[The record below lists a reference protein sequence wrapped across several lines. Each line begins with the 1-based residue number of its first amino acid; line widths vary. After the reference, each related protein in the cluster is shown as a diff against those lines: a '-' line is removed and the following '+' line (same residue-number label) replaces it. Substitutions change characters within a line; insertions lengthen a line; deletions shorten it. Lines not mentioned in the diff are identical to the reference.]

1 MLRCNN
7 CFNYNIYRKFRKFA
21 AENLSETQM
30 ANPLFYA
37 KILLFGEYG
46 IIEDSQGLTLP
57 YSFYKGTLKFS
68 SLKNEFEKKSNES
81 LRQYADFLQTL
92 TLPEIYQLNLLQL
105 RTDLDNGLFFDSN
118 IPQGYGVGSSGA
130 LVAAIFEKYSVQE
143 RTPESVSKD
152 ELKELKVVFGQM
164 ESYFHG
170 KSSGIDP
177 LICYMNLPILIENKN
192 SVDKVNVPASQEG
205 KGAIFLIDSGVT
217 GETGPMVQIFFEKMK
232 TEGFRK
238 TLQEEFIRYNNACID
253 AFLKKEMTPLFRNL
267 KKLSVWAY
275 EHFKPMIPE
284 GLYNAWKKGLDTNAY
299 YLKLCGSGGGGYI
312 LGFTKDYEKA
322 EQMLP
327 GFHKEVI
334 YRF

>member
-1 MLRCNN
+1 M
-7 CFNYNIYRKFRKFA
+7 
-21 AENLSETQM
+21 T
-30 ANPLFYA
+30 NPLFYA

-57 YSFYKGTLKFS
+57 YSFYKGTMKFS
-68 SLKNEFEKKSNES
+68 DLNSDFEKNSNENLKKYSEYLKN
-81 LRQYADFLQTL
+81 LD
-92 TLPEIYQLNLLQL
+92 LPEKFQINVEEFQKEISE
-105 RTDLDNGLFFDSN
+105 GLFFDSN

-130 LVAAIFEKYSVQE
+130 LVAAIFERYSHKKYS
-143 RTPESVSKD
+143 PESISKD
-152 ELKELKVVFGQM
+152 ELKELKKVFGQL

-177 LICYMNLPILIENKN
+177 LICYMNLPILIENKE
-192 SVDKVNVPASQEG
+192 SVDKVTIPAQKEG
-205 KGAIFLIDSGVT
+205 KGAIFLIDSGIV

-238 TLQEEFIRYNNACID
+238 TLKEEFIRYNNACID
-253 AFLKKEMTPLFRNL
+253 AFLKKEMNPFFRNL

-275 EHFKPMIPE
+275 DHFKPMIPE
-284 GLYNAWKKGLDTNAY
+284 SLYQAWKKGLDTNAY

-312 LGFTKDYEKA
+312 LGFAKDYEKA
-322 EQMLP
+322 DAMLE
-327 GFHKEVI
+327 GFNKEII

>member
-1 MLRCNN
+1 
-7 CFNYNIYRKFRKFA
+7 
-21 AENLSETQM
+21 M

-57 YSFYKGTLKFS
+57 YSFYKGALKFS
-68 SLKNEFEKKSNES
+68 DLGSDFEKKSNGH
-81 LRQYADFLQTL
+81 LQKYADYL
-92 TLPEIYQLNLLQL
+92 TGLVLPNGYELNISEFKK
-105 RTDLDNGLFFDSN
+105 DISKGLFFDSN

-130 LVAAIFEKYSVQE
+130 LVAAIFEKYSLKKYS
-143 RTPESVSKD
+143 PESISKLQ
-152 ELKELKVVFGQM
+152 LKELKAVFGQL

-177 LICYMNLPILIENKN
+177 LICYMNLPILIENRE
-192 SVDKVNVPASQEG
+192 SVDKVSITGGKEG
-205 KGAIFLIDSGVT
+205 KGAIFLIDSGVV

-232 TEGFRK
+232 AEGFRK
-238 TLQEEFIRYNNACID
+238 TLKEEFIRYNNACID
-253 AFLKKEMTPLFRNL
+253 AFLKKEMNPFFKNL
-267 KKLSVWAY
+267 KSLSVWAY

-284 GLYNAWKKGLDTNAY
+284 SIYNAWKKGLDTNAY

-312 LGFTKDYEKA
+312 LGFTKDYEQA
-322 EQMLP
+322 DRMLE
-327 GFHKEVI
+327 GFNKEVI

>member
-1 MLRCNN
+1 M
-7 CFNYNIYRKFRKFA
+7 
-21 AENLSETQM
+21 T
-30 ANPLFYA
+30 NPLFYA

-68 SLKNEFEKKSNES
+68 DLGNDFERESNRSLLNYSAYLEN
-81 LRQYADFLQTL
+81 LQLPQDF
-92 TLPEIYQLNLLQL
+92 QLNTPKLVKDI
-105 RTDLDNGLFFDSN
+105 RNGLFFDSN

-130 LVAAIFEKYSVQE
+130 LVAAIFERYSIRRVQ
-143 RTPESVSKD
+143 PEEVSKD
-152 ELKELKVVFGQM
+152 QLKDLRTIFGQM

-177 LICYMNLPILIENKN
+177 LICFMNLPILIENKE
-192 SVDKVNVPASQEG
+192 SVDKVSIPASHEG
-205 KGAIFLIDSGVT
+205 KGAIFLIDSGMT

-232 TEGFRK
+232 AEGFRK
-238 TLQEEFIRYNNACID
+238 TMKEEFIRYNNACID
-253 AFLKKEMTPLFRNL
+253 TFLKKEMTPFFKNL
-267 KKLSVWAY
+267 KNLSVWAY

-284 GLYNAWKKGLDTNAY
+284 SIYNAWKDGLDTNAY

-312 LGFTKDYEKA
+312 LGFTKDYKKA
-322 EQMLP
+322 EKMLA
-327 GFHKEVI
+327 GFQKEVI

>member
-1 MLRCNN
+1 M
-7 CFNYNIYRKFRKFA
+7 
-21 AENLSETQM
+21 T
-30 ANPLFYA
+30 NPLFYA

-68 SLKNEFEKKSNES
+68 DLNTEFEKKSNTS
-81 LRQYADFLQTL
+81 LGKYADYLTDI
-92 TLPEIYQLNLLQL
+92 TLPEKFE
-105 RTDLDNGLFFDSN
+105 LDVNAFKADIAKGLFFDSN

-130 LVAAIFEKYSVQE
+130 LVAAIFEKYSVLDYQ
-143 RTPESVSKD
+143 PESISKD
-152 ELKELKVVFGQM
+152 ELKELKQVFGLL

-177 LICYMNLPILIENKN
+177 LICYMNLPILIENREN
-192 SVDKVNVPASQEG
+192 VDRVSIPQGEAG
-205 KGAIFLIDSGVT
+205 KGAIFLIDSGMT

-238 TLQEEFIRYNNACID
+238 TLKEEFIRYNNACID

-267 KKLSVWAY
+267 KNLSVWAY

-284 GLYNAWKKGLDTNAY
+284 SLYNAWKKGLDTNAY

-312 LGFTKDYEKA
+312 LGFTRDYGKA
-322 EQMLP
+322 EKMLA
-327 GFHKEVI
+327 GFEKEVI

>member
-1 MLRCNN
+1 M
-7 CFNYNIYRKFRKFA
+7 
-21 AENLSETQM
+21 T
-30 ANPLFYA
+30 NPLFYA

-68 SLKNEFEKKSNES
+68 GLESDFEKKSNDS
-81 LRQYADFLQTL
+81 LLKYSEYLKDLK
-92 TLPEIYQLNLLQL
+92 LPETFQLNISKFKK
-105 RTDLDNGLFFDSN
+105 DIKKGLFFDSN

-130 LVAAIFEKYSVQE
+130 LVAAIFEKYSLKSYE
-143 RTPESVSKD
+143 PEQVSKD
-152 ELKELKVVFGQM
+152 ELKNLRTIFGQM

-177 LICYMNLPILIENKN
+177 LICYMNLPILIESRD
-192 SVDKVNVPASQEG
+192 SVDKVTVPASHEG
-205 KGAIFLIDSGVT
+205 KGAIFLIDSGMT

-238 TLQEEFIRYNNACID
+238 TMKEEFIRYNNACID

-267 KKLSVWAY
+267 KSLSVWAY

-284 GLYNAWKKGLDTNAY
+284 SIYNAWKKGLDTNAY

-312 LGFTKDYEKA
+312 LGFTKDYSKA
-322 EQMLP
+322 EKMLE

>member
-1 MLRCNN
+1 M
-7 CFNYNIYRKFRKFA
+7 
-21 AENLSETQM
+21 T
-30 ANPLFYA
+30 NPLFYA

-68 SLKNEFEKKSNES
+68 DLKNDFDKDSNDS
-81 LRQYADFLQTL
+81 LLKYSDYLKDL
-92 TLPEIYQLNLLQL
+92 ELPEIFQLNISKFKK
-105 RTDLDNGLFFDSN
+105 DISKGLFFDSN

-130 LVAAIFEKYSVQE
+130 LVAAIFEKYSIKSYE
-143 RTPESVSKD
+143 PEQVSKD
-152 ELKELKVVFGQM
+152 QLMNLRTIFGQM

-177 LICYMNLPILIENKN
+177 LICYMNLPILIESKE
-192 SVDKVNVPASQEG
+192 SVDKVAIPASHEG
-205 KGAIFLIDSGVT
+205 KGAIFLIDSGMT

-238 TLQEEFIRYNNACID
+238 TMKEEFIRYNNACID

-267 KKLSVWAY
+267 KSLSVWAY

-284 GLYNAWKKGLDTNAY
+284 SIYNVWKKGLDTNAY

-312 LGFTKDYEKA
+312 LGFTKDYKKA
-322 EQMLP
+322 EKMLE

>member
-1 MLRCNN
+1 M
-7 CFNYNIYRKFRKFA
+7 
-21 AENLSETQM
+21 T
-30 ANPLFYA
+30 NPLFYA

-57 YSFYKGTLKFS
+57 YSFYKGTMKLS
-68 SLKNEFEKKSNES
+68 DLDSEFEKKSNVS
-81 LRQYADFLQTL
+81 LQKYSEYLKNL
-92 TLPEIYQLNLLQL
+92 ELPENFKLNISAFQK
-105 RTDLDNGLFFDSN
+105 DIKKGLFFDSN

-130 LVAAIFEKYSVQE
+130 LVAAIFERYSVNKLV
-143 RTPESVSKD
+143 PENISKD
-152 ELKELKVVFGQM
+152 DLKNLKKVFGEM

-177 LICYMNLPILIENKN
+177 LICYMNLPILIENKEN
-192 SVDKVNVPASQEG
+192 VDKVSIPASHEG
-205 KGAIFLIDSGVT
+205 KGAIFLIDSGMT

-238 TLQEEFIRYNNACID
+238 TLKEEFIRYNNACID
-253 AFLKKEMTPLFRNL
+253 AFLKKEMNPLFKNL
-267 KKLSVWAY
+267 KNLSVWSY
-275 EHFKPMIPE
+275 EHFKPMIPQNI
-284 GLYNAWKKGLDTNAY
+284 YNAWKKGLDTNAY

-312 LGFTKDYEKA
+312 LGFTKDYKKA
-322 EQMLP
+322 EKMLE

>member
-1 MLRCNN
+1 M
-7 CFNYNIYRKFRKFA
+7 
-21 AENLSETQM
+21 T
-30 ANPLFYA
+30 NPLFYA

-57 YSFYKGTLKFS
+57 YSFYKGALKFS
-68 SLKNEFEKKSNES
+68 ELENDFERESNVSLQN
-81 LRQYADFLQTL
+81 YAVYLKDLK
-92 TLPEIYQLNLLQL
+92 LPESYQISISKFQKDI
-105 RTDLDNGLFFDSN
+105 RAGLFFDSN

-130 LVAAIFEKYSVQE
+130 LVAAIFERYSV
-143 RTPESVSKD
+143 RTYLPEHISKD
-152 ELKELKVVFGQM
+152 ELKDLKRVFGEM

-177 LICYMNLPILIENKN
+177 LICYMNLPILIENREN
-192 SVDKVNVPASQEG
+192 VNKVAIPASEEG
-205 KGAIFLIDSGVT
+205 KGAIFLIDSGMT

-238 TLQEEFIRYNNACID
+238 TMKEEFIRYNNACID

-267 KKLSVWAY
+267 KSLSVWAY

-284 GLYNAWKKGLDTNAY
+284 SIYKAWKNGLDTNAY

-322 EQMLP
+322 EKMLD

>member
-1 MLRCNN
+1 M
-7 CFNYNIYRKFRKFA
+7 
-21 AENLSETQM
+21 T
-30 ANPLFYA
+30 NPLFYA

-68 SLKNEFEKKSNES
+68 DLSSDFEKKSNEH
-81 LRQYADFLQTL
+81 LLKYATYLSDLD
-92 TLPEIYQLNLLQL
+92 LPERFQLNIN
-105 RTDLDNGLFFDSN
+105 RFKKDISKGLFFDSN

-130 LVAAIFEKYSVQE
+130 LVAAIFEKYSVNKFN
-143 RTPESVSKD
+143 PESISKND
-152 ELKELKVVFGQM
+152 LKDLKRIFGLL

-177 LICYMNLPILIENKN
+177 LICYMNLPILIENRE
-192 SVDKVNVPASQEG
+192 SVDKVSISGGEEG
-205 KGAIFLIDSGVT
+205 KGAIFLIDSGVV

-238 TLQEEFIRYNNACID
+238 TLKEEFIRYNNACID
-253 AFLKKEMTPLFRNL
+253 TFLRKDMNPFFRNL

-284 GLYNAWKKGLDTNAY
+284 SLYNAWKKGLDTNAY

-312 LGFTKDYEKA
+312 LGFAKDYSKA
-322 EQMLP
+322 EKMLA
-327 GFHKEVI
+327 GFNKEVI
-334 YRF
+334 YKF

>member
-1 MLRCNN
+1 M
-7 CFNYNIYRKFRKFA
+7 
-21 AENLSETQM
+21 T
-30 ANPLFYA
+30 NPLFYA

-68 SLKNEFEKKSNES
+68 DLNTDFEKKSNTS
-81 LRQYADFLQTL
+81 LDKYADYLTDI
-92 TLPEIYQLNLLQL
+92 TLPEKFE
-105 RTDLDNGLFFDSN
+105 LDVSAFKADIAKGLFFDSN

-130 LVAAIFEKYSVQE
+130 LVAAIFERYSVLDYQ
-143 RTPESVSKD
+143 PESISKD
-152 ELKELKVVFGQM
+152 ELKELKQVFGLL

-177 LICYMNLPILIENKN
+177 LICYMNLPILIENREN
-192 SVDKVNVPASQEG
+192 VDRVSIPQGEAG
-205 KGAIFLIDSGVT
+205 KGAIFLIDSGMT

-238 TLQEEFIRYNNACID
+238 TLKEEYIRYNNACID

-267 KKLSVWAY
+267 KNLSVWAY

-284 GLYNAWKKGLDTNAY
+284 SLYNAWKKGLDTNAY

-312 LGFTKDYEKA
+312 LGFTRDYGKA
-322 EQMLP
+322 EKMLA
-327 GFHKEVI
+327 GFEKEVI

>member
-1 MLRCNN
+1 MN
-7 CFNYNIYRKFRKFA
+7 
-21 AENLSETQM
+21 
-30 ANPLFYA
+30 NPLFYA

-57 YSFYKGTLKFS
+57 YSYYKGSLKFS
-68 SLKNEFEKKSNES
+68 DEPTDFIQKSNES
-81 LRQYADFLQTL
+81 LRKYSQYLENL
-92 TLPEIYQLNLLQL
+92 ELPIQFELDVEQLKK
-105 RTDLDNGLFFDSN
+105 DIDNHLYFDSN

-130 LVAAIFEKYSVQE
+130 LVAAIFSKYAKNKLA
-143 RTPESVSKD
+143 PETISKE
-152 ELKELKVVFGQM
+152 ELKQLKKVFGTL
-164 ESYFHG
+164 ESFFHG

-177 LICYMNLPILIENKN
+177 LICFMNLPILIENKE
-192 SVDKVNVPASQEG
+192 SVDKVSIPKEEVG
-205 KGAIFLIDSGVT
+205 KGAIFLIDSGSV

-238 TLQEEFIRYNNACID
+238 TLKEEFIHYNNACIH
-253 AFLKKEMTPLFRNL
+253 AFLKKEMNPFFKNL
-267 KKLSVWAY
+267 KNLSIWAY

-284 GLYNAWKKGLDTNAY
+284 SLYNAWKKGLDTNAY

-322 EQMLP
+322 EKMLV
-327 GFHKEVI
+327 GFQKEVI

>member
-1 MLRCNN
+1 M
-7 CFNYNIYRKFRKFA
+7 
-21 AENLSETQM
+21 T
-30 ANPLFYA
+30 NPLFYA

-68 SLKNEFEKKSNES
+68 GLESDFEKKSNDS
-81 LRQYADFLQTL
+81 LLKYSEYLKDLK
-92 TLPEIYQLNLLQL
+92 LPETFQLNISKFKK
-105 RTDLDNGLFFDSN
+105 DINKGLFFDSN

-130 LVAAIFEKYSVQE
+130 LVAAIFEKYSLKSYE
-143 RTPESVSKD
+143 PEQVSKD
-152 ELKELKVVFGQM
+152 ELKNLRTIFGQM

-177 LICYMNLPILIENKN
+177 LICYMNLPILIESKD
-192 SVDKVNVPASQEG
+192 SVDKVTVPASHEG
-205 KGAIFLIDSGVT
+205 KGAIFLIDSGMT

-238 TLQEEFIRYNNACID
+238 TMKEEFIRYNNACID

-267 KKLSVWAY
+267 KSLSVWAY

-284 GLYNAWKKGLDTNAY
+284 SIYNAWKKGLDTNAY

-312 LGFTKDYEKA
+312 LGFTKDYSKA
-322 EQMLP
+322 EKMLE

>member
-1 MLRCNN
+1 
-7 CFNYNIYRKFRKFA
+7 
-21 AENLSETQM
+21 M

-46 IIEDSQGLTLP
+46 IIEDSQGLTVP

-68 SLKNEFEKKSNES
+68 DLESDFEKKSNDS
-81 LRQYADFLQTL
+81 LLKYSAYLKDLK
-92 TLPEIYQLNLLQL
+92 LPESFELNVS
-105 RTDLDNGLFFDSN
+105 RFIKDIKKGLFFDSN

-130 LVAAIFEKYSVQE
+130 LVAAIFEKYAIKGYQ
-143 RTPESVSKD
+143 PEHISKE
-152 ELKELKVVFGQM
+152 ELKNLRTIFGQM

-177 LICYMNLPILIENKN
+177 LICYMNLPILIENRE
-192 SVDKVNVPASQEG
+192 SVDKVSIPESHEG
-205 KGAIFLIDSGVT
+205 KGAIFLIDSGMT

-238 TLQEEFIRYNNACID
+238 TMKEEFIRYNNACID
-253 AFLKKEMTPLFRNL
+253 TFLKKEMNPFFKNL
-267 KKLSVWAY
+267 KSLSVWAY

-284 GLYNAWKKGLDTNAY
+284 SIYNAWKKGLDSNAY

-312 LGFTKDYEKA
+312 LGFTKDYKKA
-322 EQMLP
+322 EKMLE

>member
-1 MLRCNN
+1 M
-7 CFNYNIYRKFRKFA
+7 
-21 AENLSETQM
+21 T
-30 ANPLFYA
+30 NPLFYA

-57 YSFYKGTLKFS
+57 YSFYKGALKFS
-68 SLKNEFEKKSNES
+68 ELESDFEKESNVS
-81 LRQYADFLQTL
+81 LQKYADYLKDL
-92 TLPEIYQLNLLQL
+92 VLPDSYQISISKFQKDI
-105 RTDLDNGLFFDSN
+105 RKGLFFDSN

-130 LVAAIFEKYSVQE
+130 LVAAIFERYSVK
-143 RTPESVSKD
+143 TYLPEHISKD
-152 ELKELKVVFGQM
+152 QLKDLKKIFGEM

-177 LICYMNLPILIENKN
+177 LICYMNLPILIENKEN
-192 SVDKVNVPASQEG
+192 VNKVAIPESEAG
-205 KGAIFLIDSGVT
+205 KGAIFLIDSGMT

-238 TLQEEFIRYNNACID
+238 TMKEEFIRYNNACID

-267 KKLSVWAY
+267 KSLSVWAY

-284 GLYNAWKKGLDTNAY
+284 SIYKAWKKGLDTNAY

-322 EQMLP
+322 EKMLD